1 MALKDWVQG
10 NGFKWFIF
18 PLVFIGTVVVKR
30 LAEDRSVFYPRIPAE
45 IVCMAAIY
53 LCSDARIVSRAVIYP
68 CINAGIV
75 RKATIYPYIMQRLFA
90 RLHSI
95 LAIMQRLF
103 AEL

>member
-45 IVCMAAIY
+45 IVFRAVIY
-53 LCSDARIVSRAVIYP
+53 PCRDAGIVNRAVIYP

-75 RKATIYPYIMQRLFA
+75 FKAIIYSYIM
-90 RLHSI
+90 
-95 LAIMQRLF
+95 
-103 AEL
+103 